1 MGLKNCFNKNDD
13 RFARMSKEKD
23 YKKFLEV
30 VEKYKGIEPKVY
42 DRMVKDFEKNLRKI
56 HYLLS
61 PYSNPT
67 AFDKDYYRKDY
78 YRINKAFEAENHNK

>member
-1 MGLKNCFNKNDD
+1 MGLTNCFNENDD
-13 RFARMSKEKD
+13 RFARMLKEKD

-30 VEKYKGIEPKVY
+30 VEKYKEIEPKVY

-56 HYLLS
+56 HYPLS

-67 AFDKDYYRKDY
+67 VFDKDYNKK
-78 YRINKAFEAENHNK
+78 INKDNE